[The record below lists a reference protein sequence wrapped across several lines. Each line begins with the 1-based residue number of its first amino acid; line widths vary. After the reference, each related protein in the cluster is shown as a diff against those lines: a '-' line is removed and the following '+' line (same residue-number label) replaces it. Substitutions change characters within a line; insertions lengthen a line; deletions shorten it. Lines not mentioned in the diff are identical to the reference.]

1 MCGRFELITK
11 FNYLQNVLKGDHPQ
25 GLKSKYQ
32 TQNLIRPN
40 DPVLVIKNEGKMET
54 TFMSWGFI
62 SPWAKNPF
70 DKTIARPFNA
80 RSETVEEKN
89 LFKSSWIHKRCLIP
103 ASGFFEKGYRI
114 RKKNYSTFWLGGIW
128 SRWSSPDGAEIES
141 CCILTTEAN
150 ELVSQLH
157 NRMPVIVPNGIE
169 KCPINPSGF
178 QWFSLD
184 KDDPEYVIKESI
196 KAEEKL
202 NFFINEVK
210 SEYNLKNSK
219 ICISGFSQG
228 CMMSINLGLT
238 SEEKFNCIVGFSGK
252 IIDKENISK
261 RMKSR
266 PEILLIHGDQDIVVP
281 PSSLLEA
288 QDFLMRHKINIETK
302 MIENC
307 GHHIPIEASSIALNY
322 IKKNLNI
329 K

>member
-11 FNYLQNVLKGDHPQ
+11 FNYLQNVLKGDLPQ

-32 TQNLIRPN
+32 TQNLIKPN

-169 KCPINPSGF
+169 KK
-178 QWFSLD
+178 W
-184 KDDPEYVIKESI
+184 
-196 KAEEKL
+196 
-202 NFFINEVK
+202 
-210 SEYNLKNSK
+210 
-219 ICISGFSQG
+219 
-228 CMMSINLGLT
+228 T
-238 SEEKFNCIVGFSGK
+238 
-252 IIDKENISK
+252 ENIK
-261 RMKSR
+261 NKD
-266 PEILLIHGDQDIVVP
+266 ELKGL
-281 PSSLLEA
+281 
-288 QDFLMRHKINIETK
+288 
-302 MIENC
+302 
-307 GHHIPIEASSIALNY
+307 IPIMVGWSPRDWLIEEL
-322 IKKNLNI
+322 KKPRTKQLSFF
-329 K
+329 